1 MKTIKIKLALLTFI
15 EFAVWGAYLTSLGSY
30 LFNVGLKSNIGIF
43 YAVQGIVSIFMP
55 ALIGIIA
62 DRWIQAQKTLSLSH
76 LLAGIF
82 MLAAGFYGM
91 SAGDAPEFGILFT
104 LYSLSVAF
112 FMPTIGLHN
121 SVAYTALEKAG
132 LDAIKH
138 FPPIRVFGTVGFIVA
153 MLFVN
158 FTGYQNTY
166 AQLITSGV
174 LSFVMVFY
182 ALLMPACP
190 VNRSK
195 KGGGFVEAFGLKAFA
210 LFRQKQMAIFFI
222 FSMLLGVALQIT
234 NGFANP
240 FIQAFGSI
248 PEYADDWG
256 VHNANALISLSQMS
270 ETLCI
275 LLIPFFLKRFGIKIV
290 MLMSML
296 AWALRFGFFGIGN
309 PGAGVWLFILSMI
322 VYGIAFDFFNIS
334 GSLYVNSKTHA
345 SLRSSAQGLFMLM
358 TNGVGAT
365 IGTLCAQAVID
376 HYVYSQTDNE
386 AIISGW
392 HTSWLIFAA
401 YALVIAVLFML
412 VFRDN
417 DKNPSISGDEA
428 ADIDGDE
435 PDGMT
440 SIADKN

>member
-1 MKTIKIKLALLTFI
+1 MKGIKTKLALLTFI

-30 LFNVGLKSNIGIF
+30 LSKVGLAGNIGIF
-43 YAVQGIVSIFMP
+43 YAIQGIVSLFMP

-62 DRWIQAQKTLSLSH
+62 DRWIPAQKTLSLSH
-76 LLAGIF
+76 LLAGGF
-82 MLAAGFYGM
+82 MIAAGVYGM
-91 SAGDAPEFGILFT
+91 SAGDSPEFGILFA
-104 LYSLSVAF
+104 LYAMSVAF
-112 FMPTIGLHN
+112 FMPTIGLTN

-132 LDAIKH
+132 LDTIKH
-138 FPPIRVFGTVGFIVA
+138 FPPIRTLGTVGFIA
-153 MLFVN
+153 SMLFVN

-174 LSFVMVFY
+174 LSMLMVGY
-182 ALLMPACP
+182 ALLMPNCP
-190 VNRSK
+190 TDKSK
-195 KGGGFVEAFGLKAFA
+195 KSSSVVDIFGLRAFT
-210 LFRQKQMAIFFI
+210 LFKQKQMAVFFI

-248 PEYADDWG
+248 PEYANDWG

-309 PGAGVWLFILSMI
+309 PGDGVWLFVLSMI
-322 VYGIAFDFFNIS
+322 VYGIAFDFFNVS
-334 GSLYVNSKTHA
+334 GSLYVNSKTDSA
-345 SLRSSAQGLFMLM
+345 LRSSAQGLFMLM
-358 TNGVGAT
+358 TNGIGAT
-365 IGTLCAQAVID
+365 IGTLCAQKVID
-376 HYVYSQTDNE
+376 HFVYSQTDNV

-392 HTSWLIFAA
+392 HTSWLIFAG
-401 YALVIAVLFML
+401 YALVIAILFML
-412 VFRDN
+412 IFHDN
-417 DKNPSISGDEA
+417 DRHPDIKKCEA
-428 ADIDGDE
+428 ADIDGDGG
-435 PDGMT
+435 DGFI
-440 SIADKN
+440 SIEKK

>member
-1 MKTIKIKLALLTFI
+1 MKGIKTKLALLTFI

-30 LFNVGLKSNIGIF
+30 LSKVGLAGNIGIF
-43 YAVQGIVSIFMP
+43 YAIQGIVSLFMP

-62 DRWIQAQKTLSLSH
+62 DRWIPAQKTLSLSH
-76 LLAGIF
+76 LLAGGF
-82 MLAAGFYGM
+82 MIAAGVYGM
-91 SAGDAPEFGILFT
+91 SAGDSPEFGILFA
-104 LYSLSVAF
+104 LYAMSVAF
-112 FMPTIGLHN
+112 FMPTIGLTN

-132 LDAIKH
+132 LDTIKH
-138 FPPIRVFGTVGFIVA
+138 FPPIRTLGTVGFIVS

-174 LSFVMVFY
+174 LSMLMVGY
-182 ALLMPACP
+182 ALLMPNCP
-190 VNRSK
+190 TDKSK
-195 KGGGFVEAFGLKAFA
+195 KSSSFVDIFGLRAFT
-210 LFRQKQMAIFFI
+210 LFKQKQMAVFFI

-248 PEYADDWG
+248 PEYANDWG

-309 PGAGVWLFILSMI
+309 PGDGVWLFVLSMI
-322 VYGIAFDFFNIS
+322 VYGIAFDFFNVS
-334 GSLYVNSKTHA
+334 GSLYVNSKTDSA
-345 SLRSSAQGLFMLM
+345 LRSSAQGLFMLM
-358 TNGVGAT
+358 TNGIGAT
-365 IGTLCAQAVID
+365 IGTLCAQKVID
-376 HYVYSQTDNE
+376 YFVYSQTDNV

-392 HTSWLIFAA
+392 HTSWLIFAG
-401 YALVIAVLFML
+401 YALVIAILFML
-412 VFRDN
+412 IFHDN
-417 DKNPSISGDEA
+417 DRHHDIKKCEA
-428 ADIDGDE
+428 ADIDGDGG
-435 PDGMT
+435 DGFI
-440 SIADKN
+440 SIEKK